1 MKKIIEKDDE
11 LRYYGVKVLKILL
24 FLLVIVGIYAII
36 LINKQLKFT
45 NMIWT
50 VLTVISPFFF
60 GVIIAYLLNPLIT
73 RMSKGKLNRF
83 VSTSIVYIIILLLI
97 YLCGSYLVPSLGK
110 ELTELFKYIPDVFAK
125 VTSTAAKIL
134 GKLNLSESVNT
145 QIIKSIKS
153 FSVDYVYKLTTTMP
167 EHTITFASK
176 FVSSLGTIF
185 ISLIISFYLLIDFNK
200 SSKNIYVLVPAKHRD
215 NLHKLMSK
223 ISEQLFSFV
232 KGTGLIAILV
242 FIVSCIAF
250 MVSGLKGAIFFALWN
265 AITNIIPYIGP
276 WLGGIPIVVF
286 AFATDFRLGIIVL
299 IIVIVIQILESYIL
313 HPIVM
318 SKTMKLHPVTIIIG
332 LLIFGH
338 FFGIIGMLL
347 ATPITAILKTIAISL
362 NDRYKLLERF
372 NLK

>member
-1 MKKIIEKDDE
+1 
-11 LRYYGVKVLKILL
+11 
-24 FLLVIVGIYAII
+24 
-36 LINKQLKFT
+36 
-45 NMIWT
+45 
-50 VLTVISPFFF
+50 
-60 GVIIAYLLNPLIT
+60 
-73 RMSKGKLNRF
+73 
-83 VSTSIVYIIILLLI
+83 
-97 YLCGSYLVPSLGK
+97 
-110 ELTELFKYIPDVFAK
+110 
-125 VTSTAAKIL
+125 
-134 GKLNLSESVNT
+134 
-145 QIIKSIKS
+145 
-153 FSVDYVYKLTTTMP
+153 MP

-347 ATPITAILKTIAISL
+347 ATPITAILKTIAIYL
-362 NDRYKLLERF
+362 NDRYKLLERL